1 MEGAI
6 VMRRVRWLALIL
18 VGMVLVTAAPSVLA
32 QGVLKLPV
40 VQRNNNFCF
49 DRNIR
54 IGNIVITGNRCY
66 TTYLVNTSS
75 GGFLGFGPAGTP
87 LVAPGQLGQLPPGSA
102 PRGPMLYLLRLN
114 SRVTLPV
121 NTYQFVL
128 PQFVIQNGRL
138 VINVP
143 IAQGQFATLQS
154 DERMPGEQDK

>member
-1 MEGAI
+1 M
-6 VMRRVRWLALIL
+6 VVRSVRWSVCVLI
-18 VGMVLVTAAPSVLA
+18 GAVLA
-32 QGVLKLPV
+32 MVAMPALVQSAPRVPV
-40 VQRNNNFCF
+40 VLRNNNFCF

-75 GGFLGFGPAGTP
+75 GAFLGFGPAGTP
-87 LVAPGQLGQLPPGSA
+87 LVAAGQLGQLPPGSA

-143 IAQGQFATLQS
+143 IAQGQFAVLQA
-154 DERMPGEQDK
+154 DERLPGEQDK